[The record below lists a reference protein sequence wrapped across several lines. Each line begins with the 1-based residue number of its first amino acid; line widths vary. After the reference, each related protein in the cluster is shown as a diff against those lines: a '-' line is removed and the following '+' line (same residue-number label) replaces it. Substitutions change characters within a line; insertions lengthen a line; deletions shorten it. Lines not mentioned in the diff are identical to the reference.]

1 MINFL
6 MALKSIKNLILSYK
20 EEHERVIHLNTQR
33 AIVMIQFNLQG
44 DFMMRKKLQLLL
56 LLSGFTLNADQF
68 SLSVYNDLFIG
79 KDEHFTSGVG
89 FTWLEDNE
97 KNSYTHFLL
106 DGLNT
111 LNIDMDSSKK
121 YNAGVSLTQIIIT
134 PTDTT
139 LSTPQYNDMPYAGYL
154 ALSTYL
160 IQSDGDSF
168 VEYAFDLGVVG
179 PASLAE
185 KSQKIVHDIIGD
197 VKPQGWD
204 TQLDSQVT
212 ANFLAQ
218 YGQITWEGKVTHDL
232 NADWFNHMGISLGN
246 FNTSALGGTA
256 FRLGKNYVRNF
267 NLHYPYLKE
276 EATLVDIAPQHK
288 GFGWS
293 VSSGMDVELLAYSY
307 ILDEAQNEG
316 YQTDKETIKFAAYI
330 SGDIYY
336 NNHKLSLFYQGQTP
350 FTKQQNSNAYF
361 GGILYAY
368 KF

>member
-1 MINFL
+1 MI
-6 MALKSIKNLILSYK
+6 
-20 EEHERVIHLNTQR
+20 
-33 AIVMIQFNLQG
+33 
-44 DFMMRKKLQLLL
+44 RKKVQFLL
-56 LLSGFTLNADQF
+56 LLSGLTLNADQVSF
-68 SLSVYNDLFIG
+68 SWYNDFFIG
-79 KDEHFTSGVG
+79 KDQHFSNGVA

-97 KNSYTHFLL
+97 KNSYTNLLL
-106 DGLNT
+106 DGLNQ

-121 YNAGVSLTQIIIT
+121 YNAGVSLTQLIIT

-139 LSTPQYNDMPYAGYL
+139 LTTPQYNDMPYAGYL

-160 IQSDGDSF
+160 IQSDDNSF
-168 VEYAFDLGVVG
+168 VEYSFDLGVVG
-179 PASLAE
+179 SASLA
-185 KSQKIVHDIIGD
+185 KTAQTTFHAIIGND
-197 VKPQGWD
+197 KPQGWG
-204 TQLDSQVT
+204 TQLGSQVT
-212 ANFLAQ
+212 ANLLVQ

-232 NADWFNHMGISLGN
+232 NADWFNHMGLSLGN

-293 VSSGMDVELLAYSY
+293 VSSGIDAELLAYSY

-316 YQTDKETIKFAAYI
+316 YQTDKETTKFAAYI

-361 GGILYAY
+361 GGVLYSY